1 MTPSERIKQ
10 AYSTTEDARL
20 FERERM
26 GNKAV
31 ITKYYH
37 AMMHCL
43 FALFNIR
50 EIGRMTH
57 ADIIDRF
64 ERECIW
70 TEKIHGAIL
79 GVFRRAYDL
88 THECDCDH
96 MPVPKDEEIKAA
108 RHAAEELAHAAGELL
123 KKGDE
128 AA

>member
-1 MTPSERIKQ
+1 VTASERIRE
-10 AYSTTEDARL
+10 AYSSMEDARL

-31 ITKYYH
+31 LTKYYH
-37 AMMHCL
+37 AMMNCL

-50 EIGRMTH
+50 EIGRLTH
-57 ADIIDRF
+57 VEIINRF
-64 ERECIW
+64 EREYIW

-79 GVFRRAYDL
+79 GVLRRAYDL

-96 MPVPKDEEIKAA
+96 MPVPTDEEIKAA